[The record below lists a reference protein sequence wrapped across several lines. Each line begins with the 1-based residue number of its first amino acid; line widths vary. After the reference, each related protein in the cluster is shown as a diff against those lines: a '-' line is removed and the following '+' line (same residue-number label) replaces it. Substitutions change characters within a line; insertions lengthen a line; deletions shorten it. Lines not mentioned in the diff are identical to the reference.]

1 MSKSTEQEMAL
12 IHAELM
18 ELLNL
23 KRQLGNYE
31 EKRRELEERYDQL
44 QNKQR

>member
-1 MSKSTEQEMAL
+1 MSKSTEQELAS

-18 ELLNL
+18 ELLSL

-31 EKRRELEERYDQL
+31 EKRRELEKRYDQL

>member
-1 MSKSTEQEMAL
+1 MSKSTEEEMIS

-18 ELLNL
+18 ELLKL

-31 EKRRELEERYDQL
+31 EKRKELEDRYDQL

>member
-1 MSKSTEQEMAL
+1 MSKSTEQEMAS
-12 IHAELM
+12 IHELM
-18 ELLNL
+18 ELLSL